1 MEYVMNLT
9 VGEIAGWLT
18 AIIASLTVIIEF
30 NKKIDFSPIT
40 VALNWV
46 GNKTNKGLMD
56 EMNSMK
62 KDIAGVRKE
71 LDNVAADYK
80 SMKDEM
86 DRRNAVN
93 ARIRILRFG
102 EEIRNGVLHTKEYF
116 DQSLED
122 IDYYEKYC
130 AEHPEFVNN
139 RTVRTKE
146 RIIAAYD
153 KCLEQNDFL

>member
-1 MEYVMNLT
+1 MSLT
-9 VGEIAGWLT
+9 LGEVVGWFA
-18 AIIASLTVIIEF
+18 AVAASLTFIIEF
-30 NKKIDFSPIT
+30 NKKIKFNPIT
-40 VALNWV
+40 LALNWI

-56 EMNSMK
+56 EMDSMK
-62 KDIAGVRKE
+62 KDIKGMRGE
-71 LDNVAADYK
+71 IDNVAAEYK
-80 SMKDEM
+80 DLKDEM
-86 DRRNAVN
+86 DRRNAINV
-93 ARIRILRFG
+93 RVRILRFG
-102 EEIRNGVLHTKEYF
+102 EEIRNGVLHTKEHF

>member
-1 MEYVMNLT
+1 MNLT
-9 VGEIAGWLT
+9 LGEVVGWVS

-30 NKKIDFSPIT
+30 NKKIKFSPIT
-40 VALNWV
+40 IALNWI
-46 GNKTNKGLMD
+46 GSKINNGMMD
-56 EMNSMK
+56 EMGSMK

-71 LDNVAADYK
+71 LDKVAADYK

-86 DRRNAVN
+86 DCRSAVN
-93 ARIRILRFG
+93 ARVRILRFG

-130 AEHPEFVNN
+130 ATHPEFVNN
-139 RTVRTKE
+139 KTVRTKE

-153 KCLEQNDFL
+153 KCLEENDFL